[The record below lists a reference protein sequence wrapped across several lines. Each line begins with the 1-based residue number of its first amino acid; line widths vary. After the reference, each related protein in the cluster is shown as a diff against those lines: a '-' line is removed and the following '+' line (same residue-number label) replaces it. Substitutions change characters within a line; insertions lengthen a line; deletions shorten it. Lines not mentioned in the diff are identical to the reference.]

1 MNIYELQCD
10 MGTPAFGA
18 THADKAVEIARVLR
32 KTADKVEQILCTV
45 SLDVF
50 DHNGVKI
57 GTAGEREQAPDV
69 PDIPLVVYDAM
80 RAVRSTLTAWAN
92 SLAIHEGNTRDA
104 QTRKRRKNEI
114 TNYTMLVMTLEDAL
128 KAAGQL
134 VE

>member
-1 MNIYELQCD
+1 MKYHLEID
-10 MGTPAFGA
+10 MDTRAFGTTPA
-18 THADKAVEIARVLR
+18 DRAVEVARVLR

-57 GTAGEREQAPDV
+57 GVAGERKQAPDI

-80 RAVRSTLTAWAN
+80 RAVRSTLAAWAN
-92 SLAIHEGNTRDA
+92 SLAIHEGHTRDA
-104 QTRKRRKNEI
+104 QTRKIWKNEI

-128 KAAGQL
+128 KAAGQQ